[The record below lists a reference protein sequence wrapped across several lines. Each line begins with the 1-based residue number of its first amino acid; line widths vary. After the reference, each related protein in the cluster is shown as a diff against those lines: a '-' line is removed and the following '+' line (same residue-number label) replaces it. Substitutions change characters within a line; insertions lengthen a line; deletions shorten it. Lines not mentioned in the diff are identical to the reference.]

1 MKIKFW
7 MKGILMKK
15 IVLVVIVL
23 LMSVCMSYKI
33 MFEYV
38 VFYNNGI

>member
-1 MKIKFW
+1 
-7 MKGILMKK
+7 MKGVWMKK

-23 LMSVCMSYKI
+23 LMSVCVSYKI

-38 VFYNNGI
+38 IFYNNGI